1 MSKEE
6 FIKMLNTHAEEP
18 CFLDMVIALL
28 DLSEELEEQEM
39 LELTAQLEPFKG
51 NYPEILKRIISH
63 PKYIER

>member
-18 CFLDMVIALL
+18 CFLDMVIAIL

-39 LELTAQLEPFKG
+39 LELTAQLEPLKG
-51 NYPEILKRIISH
+51 NYPEILKLIISH